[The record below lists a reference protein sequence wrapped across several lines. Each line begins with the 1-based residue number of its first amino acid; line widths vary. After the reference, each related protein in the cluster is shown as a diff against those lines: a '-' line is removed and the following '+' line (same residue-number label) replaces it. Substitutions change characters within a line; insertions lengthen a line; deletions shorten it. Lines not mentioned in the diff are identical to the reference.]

1 MKTQTDRVVAF
12 IRQHPGATSLEI
24 TLATGAVNVTGR
36 VSDAR
41 AEGHVI
47 ECKRRADK
55 HQGYTLVEKPVQLA
69 LDVA

>member
-1 MKTQTDRVVAF
+1 MSQTDRVVRF
-12 IRQHPGATSLEI
+12 IRANPGASSWEI

-36 VSDAR
+36 ISDAR
-41 AEGHVI
+41 AEGHLI

-55 HQGYTLVEKPVQLA
+55 RQGYTLVEAPVQLA